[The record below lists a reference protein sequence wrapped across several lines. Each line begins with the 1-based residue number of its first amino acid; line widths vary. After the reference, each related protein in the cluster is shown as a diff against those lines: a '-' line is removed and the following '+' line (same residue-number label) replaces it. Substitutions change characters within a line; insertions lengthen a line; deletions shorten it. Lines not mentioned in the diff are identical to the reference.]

1 MLTLEDSGPGIKRE
15 HLNHLFDSFF
25 TTKDVGIG
33 LGLRISRS
41 IVEGHGG
48 CIGADD
54 ESAVWRRSFQLHI
67 AGEAALAGRAPAIQ
81 LRSCRCANDDVAAL
95 IASTAASPRAP
106 RYFMASVF
114 IFDLRVVCVKGLAGA
129 RPQPEVPF
137 GQQRFCQASEG

>member
-67 AGEAALAGRAPAIQ
+67 AGEAALAGRAPGEDRRMLAIA
-81 LRSCRCANDDVAAL
+81 RSIAAPACSPIPGMTL
-95 IASTAASPRAP
+95 ALKIGAPIFFARASAP
-106 RYFMASVF
+106 GHR
-114 IFDLRVVCVKGLAGA
+114 K
-129 RPQPEVPF
+129 
-137 GQQRFCQASEG
+137 